1 VDDNYLETMKKVQ
14 EVLSYEY
21 EIPKI
26 PDINL
31 EMIESPLIEQ
41 NGILRE
47 TLEVVTKSLEL
58 AIEEKKVAK
67 KESRRNLIIAVA
79 SIVVAII
86 IAALGFIF

>member
-1 VDDNYLETMKKVQ
+1 MDDNYLETMKKVQ

-21 EIPKI
+21 VIPKI

-41 NGILRE
+41 NGILRK

-58 AIEEKKVAK
+58 AIEEKKEAK
-67 KESRRNLIIAVA
+67 KESKRNLVIAVT
-79 SIVVAII
+79 SIAVAII